1 MTDKVAH
8 PNDSRAF
15 DVGWSVLRF
24 LRFLSILVE
33 SMQLAQCEMRGVDC
47 IVLLNRW
54 VDMMFVEP
62 WIWSWPPL
70 SQIELISFF
79 WLIKLDPILRY
90 RKTLRGFLGPFDDY
104 DPPSLD
110 WRRLLSKEILSQK
123 TSQEWISGFLYRSQK
138 SNRIVFSQLKKIEK
152 PRERWMIF
160 KRVFYCYNWC
170 CFFHQWSNWVR
181 KVGLGLCDRKYQT
194 ICLDLLDLW
203 IVPGLSSEFFKL
215 FIVWTISAAILEFS
229 ASKSYRFV
237 VPPPRVRTNLNTEE
251 DLDDCWQSTMV
262 LIW

>member
-15 DVGWSVLRF
+15 DIGWSVLRF

-33 SMQLAQCEMRGVDC
+33 SVQLAQCEMRGIDC

-79 WLIKLDPILRY
+79 WLIKLGPILRY

-104 DPPSLD
+104 GPPSLN
-110 WRRLLSKEILSQK
+110 WRGLLSKEILSQK

-138 SNRIVFSQLKKIEK
+138 SNRIVFS
-152 PRERWMIF
+152 
-160 KRVFYCYNWC
+160 
-170 CFFHQWSNWVR
+170 
-181 KVGLGLCDRKYQT
+181 
-194 ICLDLLDLW
+194 
-203 IVPGLSSEFFKL
+203 
-215 FIVWTISAAILEFS
+215 
-229 ASKSYRFV
+229 
-237 VPPPRVRTNLNTEE
+237 
-251 DLDDCWQSTMV
+251 
-262 LIW
+262 